1 MKENDGHVIVL
12 MAVYNGEKYVKQQ
25 LESIYNQTYGGRITV
40 CVRDDGSADGTSE
53 KILGVKRP
61 KGRALVLRKGKNL
74 GPAGSFLRL
83 IQTAGEADWYFYSDQ
98 DDVWAP
104 DKVEQAVK
112 QMRRAGETP
121 ILYGCNYS
129 LCDENLTPVKR
140 CGIESKPQLTPLKM
154 LFYNKIPGCCMGMN
168 RALMDRLKEMK
179 LTSVMMHDSMTL
191 CYALYAGGVVYDK
204 EPKVFHRIH
213 ADNVVGLGHRKIVPL
228 PWLKEKLLLLRRKE
242 DYDISKMASEFLR
255 VTEDARKL
263 PYYNDIVL
271 LKNYK
276 KNLRN
281 TLQLLNHKDTKDAPL
296 DRTTMSIRSKIFFRL
311 F

>member
-1 MKENDGHVIVL
+1 MKEKNGHVIVL
-12 MAVYNGEKYVKQQ
+12 MATYHGEKYVEQQ
-25 LESIYNQTYGGRITV
+25 LKSIYNQTYAGKITV
-40 CVRDDGSADGTSE
+40 CIRDDGSADGTCE

-61 KGRALVLRKGKNL
+61 QGRALVLRRGKNL
-74 GPAGSFLRL
+74 GPARSFLRL

-104 DKVEQAVK
+104 DKVENAVN
-112 QMRRAGETP
+112 QMCRAGKGP
-121 ILYGCNYS
+121 LLYGCNYS
-129 LCDENLTPVKR
+129 LCDEKLTPVKKYE
-140 CGIESKPQLTPLKM
+140 IESKLQFTPLKM

-168 RALMDRLKEMK
+168 RALLDRLKEMK

-191 CYALYAGGVVYDK
+191 CYALFAGAVVYDK
-204 EPKVFHRIH
+204 EPKVLHRIH
-213 ADNVVGLGHRKIVPL
+213 ADNVVGVGHRKIVPL
-228 PWLKEKLLLLRRKE
+228 FWLKEKILLLWRKE

-255 VTEDARKL
+255 VTWDAREL

-281 TLQLLNHKDTKDAPL
+281 TLQLLAHADTKDSPL